1 MTRAMV
7 IRTAGDA
14 QIATALAEGMNAVEL
29 QRVRRECARL
39 QAQVGVRRYCDDMR
53 WERTRR
59 RMAKKYA
66 VKPVGRVRGA
76 ILGVWGLLWLGIDA
90 AYRKLDAWNRGD
102 KR

>member
-29 QRVRRECARL
+29 QRVRRECAKL

-53 WERTRR
+53 WERTKRR
-59 RMAKKYA
+59 LARKYA

-76 ILGVWGLLWLGIDA
+76 ILGVWGLLWLGVDEA
-90 AYRKLDAWNRGD
+90 SNYLREWNR
-102 KR
+102 R

>member
-29 QRVRRECARL
+29 QRVRRECAKL

-59 RMAKKYA
+59 RLARKYK
-66 VKPVGRVRGA
+66 VEPVGRIRGA
-76 ILGVWGLLWLGIDA
+76 LLGVVGMIVLMSEKLID
-90 AYRKLDAWNRGD
+90 LNR
-102 KR
+102 R